1 MRKPAVALAFLLI
14 VSGCGGSSDTATPT
28 TTVAPATTQAPTTT
42 IAATTTVAPTTTIA
56 ATTTVA
62 PTTTIAATTTVAPTT
77 TATPTTTGAP
87 AELAAVCT
95 FDESVPK
102 ISCQA
107 VGFAQSDQLRWE
119 SNVSGWKTGASYEV
133 EMVEEY
139 QLVPEAIVTLQECQ
153 GSDCELVTTTIDT
166 SAIAQTP
173 PATDS
178 GSKSSASDVPDS
190 AATTTTPTTTVPPD
204 DTDADQAE
212 LTAVCSFDESVPKIS
227 CHAVGFAQS
236 DQLRWESNVSGWKT
250 GASYEVELVE
260 QYQLVSEVIVTLQ
273 ECLGSD
279 CELVTTTIDTSA
291 IVPSPIADNGGESSA
306 ADNGGESSA
315 PDLPMTAA
323 DLVRNRWSSGAC
335 QGTGSQQFSITPISL
350 EDLDWIKP
358 LGHLTGAHVTPT
370 SHQKW
375 YPFSGRSVDVRSP
388 VSGYI
393 ISLANRGITSTE
405 GSFGGSAGQ
414 GYEVQYVIEA
424 SCDLYIIIDHV
435 LGVPESI
442 SQELG
447 TSWSKLVRIPV
458 STGELLGLHTDGS
471 KIDIGVIDLTL
482 DEVTG
487 LVRRESYYDGQEGEV
502 FKLFERDSFEYF
514 DEPLQSQIATKSIR
528 EAAPR
533 GGFFDYDIDGTAQG
547 NWFQEGSNGYM
558 GNPSNNFA
566 AYFEGHLAL
575 LPDSQEPSRLRV
587 SIGDGFANDTHA
599 TWGVT
604 GDLPRFETVT
614 ASSGPTSYELRVLTP
629 CDGSSIGVKG
639 KAREFLCNDQTHGT
653 LLIELVG
660 DQEIRVE
667 VFFNVSPSSGT
678 AFTENARLY
687 LR

>member
-1 MRKPAVALAFLLI
+1 MRKYAVALTFLLV
-14 VSGCGGSSDTATPT
+14 VSGCGGSSDTATPV
-28 TTVAPATTQAPTTT
+28 TTVAPVATQAPTTT
-42 IAATTTVAPTTTIA
+42 VAAATTA
-56 ATTTVA
+56 A
-62 PTTTIAATTTVAPTT
+62 
-77 TATPTTTGAP
+77 PTTTGAP
-87 AELAAVCT
+87 EELAAVCT
-95 FDESVPK
+95 
-102 ISCQA
+102 
-107 VGFAQSDQLRWE
+107 
-119 SNVSGWKTGASYEV
+119 
-133 EMVEEY
+133 
-139 QLVPEAIVTLQECQ
+139 
-153 GSDCELVTTTIDT
+153 
-166 SAIAQTP
+166 
-173 PATDS
+173 
-178 GSKSSASDVPDS
+178 
-190 AATTTTPTTTVPPD
+190 
-204 DTDADQAE
+204 
-212 LTAVCSFDESVPKIS
+212 FDESVPKIS

-250 GASYEVELVE
+250 GASYEVELIE
-260 QYQLVSEVIVTLQ
+260 QYQLVSEAIVTLQ
-273 ECLGSD
+273 KCQGSD

-291 IVPSPIADNGGESSA
+291 IAQTPSTTDSGSESTDS
-306 ADNGGESSA
+306 GSESSA

-323 DLVRNRWSSGAC
+323 DKVRTNWSVGNC
-335 QGTGSQQFSITPISL
+335 QGTGSQQFLVAPISP
-350 EDLDWIKP
+350 EDIDWIKP
-358 LGHLTGAHVTPT
+358 LGHLTGAHVIPT

-375 YPFSGRSVDVRSP
+375 YPFSGRNVDVRSP

-393 ISLANRGITSTE
+393 VSLANRGTASTE
-405 GSFGGSAGQ
+405 GSFGGSADQ

-458 STGELLGLHTDGS
+458 STGELLGQHTDGS
-471 KIDIGVIDLTL
+471 KIDIGVVDLSR

-487 LVRRESYYDGQEGEV
+487 LVRKESYFDGQEGEA
-502 FKLFERDSFEYF
+502 FKVFERDSFEYF

-547 NWFQEGSNGYM
+547 SWFREGTNGMM

-566 AYFEGHLAL
+566 EYWEGHLAL

-587 SIGDGFANDTHA
+587 SIGDGFANEEA
-599 TWGVT
+599 SVWGVT
-604 GDLPRFETVT
+604 GDLPRFETIT
-614 ASSGPTSYELRVLTP
+614 ASSGPTSYELRALLP
-629 CDGSSIGVKG
+629 CDGSSIQVKG
-639 KAREFLCNDQTHGT
+639 KAREFLCNDEARGT

-678 AFTENARLY
+678 SFTENARLY